1 MSDKQAHVVRHE
13 SQTWQAT
20 IIYPLHPNWPHSP
33 WLCEGLQQPWET
45 KNLPLYFLTITSS
58 HDSSLPQ
65 ILTPNSSSPPLQND
79 QGLIDQNQLDDR
91 RLKTRSADKQAPQS
105 PSQHSLYPYLS
116 LQCANAQHSLSMWPH
131 NAKLFMH
138 WNDFMAKA
146 LMRWLHPPKK
156 KLHSATPWYSADIT
170 VHNSC
175 QTRPL
180 STQMHS
186 GPVNRRV
193 LS

>member
-1 MSDKQAHVVRHE
+1 MVRHE

-20 IIYPLHPNWPHSP
+20 IIYPLHLNWPHSP
-33 WLCEGLQQPWET
+33 WWCEGLQQPWET

-79 QGLIDQNQLDDR
+79 QGLIDLNQLDDR

-146 LMRWLHPPKK
+146 LMRWCHFTPPPQNSIRQHRGIP
-156 KLHSATPWYSADIT
+156 LTSPCTIHVRRGPWAPR
-170 VHNSC
+170 C
-175 QTRPL
+175 
-180 STQMHS
+180 TQ
-186 GPVNRRV
+186 V
-193 LS
+193 L